1 MIFGG
6 LQKTTLID
14 FPGRVAC
21 TVFTVGCNF
30 RCGFCHNPEL
40 VLTEK
45 FRKGDWINEEEVW
58 RFLEKRKGVLDGVC
72 ITGGEPTMQG
82 DLEDW
87 IEKVVKMGLEVK
99 LDTNGSNFKVVERL
113 MKRGVISLWAI
124 DFKAEWEGYVE
135 VVGKKVDVGQVKKSI
150 ELMVREG
157 KEWEIRTTVV
167 PGVHEEK
174 RLGKMKEQLEELRE
188 KTGKEI
194 EWVWQRFLPGKCLEK
209 RFDGIEAMEWL
220 EMEELKKKVEE
231 IGKNGKDR
239 VKIVLKG
246 REI

>member
-1 MIFGG
+1 MLIGG

-45 FRKGDWINEEEVW
+45 FKKRDWIEEAEIW
-58 RFLEKRKGVLDGVC
+58 KFLEKRKKVLDGMC
-72 ITGGEPTMQG
+72 ITGGEPTMQV

-87 IEKVVKMGLEVK
+87 IEKVVKIGLEIK

-113 MKRGVISLWAI
+113 MKKELVSRWAI
-124 DFKAEWEGYVE
+124 DFKAEWKSYGE
-135 VVGKKVDVGQVKKSI
+135 VVGKEIDVDQVRKSI
-150 ELMVREG
+150 ELMMREG
-157 KEWEIRTTVV
+157 KEWEIRTTIV
-167 PGVHEEK
+167 PGVHDEK
-174 RLGKMKEQLEELRE
+174 RLKKMKEQLGELEE

-194 EWVWQRFLPGKCLEK
+194 EWVWQRFLPGKCLDKE
-209 RFDGIEAMEWL
+209 FDKKEAMEWL
-220 EMEELKKKVEE
+220 EVEEMKRKVEE
-231 IGKNGKDR
+231 KGSGR

-246 REI
+246 REV

>member
-1 MIFGG
+1 MLIGG

-45 FRKGDWINEEEVW
+45 FKKRDWIEEDEIW
-58 RFLEKRKGVLDGVC
+58 KFLEKRKKVLDGMC
-72 ITGGEPTMQG
+72 ITGGEPTMQR
-82 DLEDW
+82 DLEEW
-87 IEKVVKMGLEVK
+87 IEKVVKKGLEIK

-113 MKRGVISLWAI
+113 MKKGLVSRWAI
-124 DFKAEWEGYVE
+124 DFKAEWKSYGE
-135 VVGKKVDVGQVKKSI
+135 VVGKEIDVDQVRKSI
-150 ELMVREG
+150 ELMMREG

-167 PGVHEEK
+167 PGVHDEK
-174 RLGKMKEQLEELRE
+174 RLKKMKKQLGELGE

-194 EWVWQRFLPGKCLEK
+194 EWVWQRFLPGKCLDK
-209 RFDGIEAMEWL
+209 GFDKKEVMEWL
-220 EMEELKKKVEE
+220 EIEE
-231 IGKNGKDR
+231 IKKRVEGNGEGR
-239 VKIVLKG
+239 VKVVLRG
-246 REI
+246 REE